1 MVRFEDMRPIQGV
14 AFIIIVLSVACP
26 SVLAQPLVSG
36 EGVVQGT
43 VYATGSYGE
52 YIPLYWVTVTA
63 SNDKY
68 NFTTSTDGNGFYAL
82 YMPPGNYTVT
92 AEVSFQ
98 SKSANVTVTSG
109 SASFV
114 NFDFT
119 WRTHYTITP

>member
-1 MVRFEDMRPIQGV
+1 MRPIQAV
-14 AFIIIVLSVACP
+14 AFIIIVLSVACT
-26 SVLAQPLVSG
+26 SAMAQPLVAG

-68 NFTTSTDGNGFYAL
+68 NFTTSTDSNGFYAL
-82 YMPPGNYTVT
+82 YMPSGNYTLT
-92 AEVSFQ
+92 AQASYLT
-98 SKSANVTVTSG
+98 KSTNVTVTSG

>member
-1 MVRFEDMRPIQGV
+1 MRPIQAV
-14 AFIIIVLSVACP
+14 AFLIIVLSVACT
-26 SVLAQPLVSG
+26 SAFAQPLVSG
-36 EGVVQGT
+36 EGVVEGT

-63 SNDKY
+63 SNGKY
-68 NFTTSTDGNGFYAL
+68 NFTTSTDDNGFYVL
-82 YMPPGNYTVT
+82 FIPPGNYTVT
-92 AEVSFQ
+92 AQASFQ

-109 SASFV
+109 SARFL